1 MLTELKVSQFAII
14 ENLHIQFRQG
24 LNIISGE
31 TGAGKSVLLRS
42 LSLLMGAKASS
53 EYIRTG
59 STQAQIEGHFDL
71 AHRPDILER
80 LENMDIPA
88 TDHELIVRRIIG
100 PGDKNKVYLNGSL
113 STVSVLRDIVAPLIE
128 VAGKNAPLIELTGQ
142 HENKN
147 LLSKSYH
154 LDLLDQFAKSWS
166 LRTHYENLWEEIQS
180 IAVQITNLEQKSQM
194 GHQRLD
200 FLVFQR
206 DEIKQLPL
214 KPGEEID
221 LETKVKRLKN
231 RQRLASFYSSAI
243 AALDDESDAVIPRLQ
258 KILQRGIEFASMD
271 PKLQEKLT
279 NLEQSLS
286 LIQDCSFDLHNSLEE
301 LNGDDESAEEL
312 ESQLSQ
318 WRKLQKKYG
327 ASFEEI
333 QATLAKIE
341 TEISE
346 IQNAET
352 LIVELKKKR
361 QNLYERLL
369 TQGRKLHSVREQY
382 SRDLAL
388 RVNEHLKDLNMKG
401 VIFDIHID
409 SLQEPQSTGISE
421 VEFLSQTS
429 QQDPPRPLAKVAS
442 GGELSRILLSLK
454 CVLGASAFPRTY
466 LFDEVDTGVSGNT
479 ADKVARKLQKISRGQ
494 QVICVTHL
502 PQVAALGDYH
512 FAIQKSPTGKSVQM
526 EICPLTGSERIREI
540 ARLISG
546 ETITPTSLA
555 HAKELLNPE
564 EAQPTKIR
572 PKPVVATKSVK
583 PAKKATASN

>member
-14 ENLHIQFRQG
+14 ENLHVQFRQG

-59 STQAQIEGHFDL
+59 STQAQIEGRFDL
-71 AHRPDILER
+71 SHRPDILER
-80 LENMDIPA
+80 LEHIDISSQ
-88 TDHELIVRRIIG
+88 DHELIVRRIIG
-100 PGDKNKVYLNGSL
+100 PGDKNKVYLNGTL
-113 STVSVLRDIVAPLIE
+113 STVGILRDIVAPLIE
-128 VAGKNAPLIELTGQ
+128 VAGRNAPLIELTGQ

-147 LLSKSYH
+147 LLSKTYH

-166 LRTHYENLWEEIQS
+166 LRTEYENLWEDSQS
-180 IAVQITNLEQKSQM
+180 LTAKIKALESKSQS

-200 FLVFQR
+200 FLIFQR

-214 KPGEEID
+214 KPGEE
-221 LETKVKRLKN
+221 LELEAKVKRLKN
-231 RQRLASFYSSAI
+231 RQRLASFYASAI
-243 AALDDESDAVIPRLQ
+243 SALDDEGDAVVPRLQ
-258 KILQRGIEFASMD
+258 KIIQRGSEFSAMD
-271 PKLQEKLT
+271 PQLQNKLQT
-279 NLEQSLS
+279 LEQSLT
-286 LIQDCSFDLHNSLEE
+286 LIQDSSYELQRSLDE
-301 LNGDDESAEEL
+301 LNNDEDDTEKL

-327 ASFEEI
+327 ANFEEI
-333 QATLAKIE
+333 QSTLETIE
-341 TEISE
+341 KEISE
-346 IQNAET
+346 IQNADI
-352 LIVELKKKR
+352 LIQELKKKL
-361 QNLYERLL
+361 QSVERALL
-369 TQGRKLHSVREQY
+369 SLGKKLHSAREQA
-382 SRDLAL
+382 SQDLAR

-401 VIFDIHID
+401 VLFDIHID
-409 SLQEPQSTGISE
+409 ILPEPQSTGLSE

-429 QQDPPRPLAKVAS
+429 PQDPARSLSKVAS

-479 ADKVARKLQKISRGQ
+479 ADKVARKLQQISRGQ

-502 PQVAALGDYH
+502 PQVAALGDHH
-512 FAIQKSPTGKSVQM
+512 FSIQKAPAGKGVQM
-526 EICPLTGSERIREI
+526 DVRNLEGNERVREI

-546 ETITPTSLA
+546 ETITQTSLA
-555 HAKELLNPE
+555 HAKELLEIPSK
-564 EAQPTKIR
+564 TIS
-572 PKPVVATKSVK
+572 KSSSKRSTV
-583 PAKKATASN
+583 